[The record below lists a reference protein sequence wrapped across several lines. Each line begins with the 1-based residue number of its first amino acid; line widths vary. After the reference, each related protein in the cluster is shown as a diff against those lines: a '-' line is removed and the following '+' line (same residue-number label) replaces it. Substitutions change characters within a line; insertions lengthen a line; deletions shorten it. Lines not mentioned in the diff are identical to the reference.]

1 MKILDDVEILGKYKA
16 IWTTIEDFKNIKL
29 NLLPVYDRYI
39 KTKIRTCSIEVYTN
53 FCGLNVLEDYA
64 ECESMWSCWMYLD
77 SKNIETAFPCKE
89 LGLCP

>member
-39 KTKIRTCSIEVYTN
+39 KTKIRTCNIEVYTN
-53 FCGLNVLEDYA
+53 FCGFNVPEDYV
-64 ECESMWSCWMYLD
+64 ECESMWSCWTYLD
-77 SKNIETAFPCKE
+77 SKNLERALHCTE